1 MHSPHWDDHQD
12 YSQENGPMND
22 FANLS
27 EEPTLE
33 GSYAYPFQDM
43 SYAPLSIEW
52 SYETPFECSYVPP
65 PPPEEVQSL
74 EDVLSEFF

>member
-12 YSQENGPMND
+12 YSRENGPMND

-33 GSYAYPFQDM
+33 GSYA
-43 SYAPLSIEW
+43 PLSIEW
-52 SYETPFECSYVPP
+52 SYETPFKCSYVPP